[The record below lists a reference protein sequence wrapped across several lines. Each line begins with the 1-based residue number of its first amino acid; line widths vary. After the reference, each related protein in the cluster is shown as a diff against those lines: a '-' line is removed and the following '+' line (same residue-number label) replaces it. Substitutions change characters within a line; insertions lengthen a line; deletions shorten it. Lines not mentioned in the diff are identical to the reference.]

1 LEPGRD
7 ESSKVLYE
15 AGEEISRKLRERD
28 MVRGIGNGGDVHISA
43 SILAADWSAL
53 GRATARAA
61 AGGVDSVHID
71 VMDGHYVHNLTFG
84 PKLLPCLRRHSDL
97 PFVVHL
103 EIENPDAFIED
114 FAEAGANLVIVHQDT
129 CPDLPATVSR
139 IHACGMKAGLALNPE
154 DSAGKVIDLIDRV
167 DLALVMSVQPGFG
180 GQPLMRSTLDKVRAL
195 RNRAE
200 GLDVSPLIGLDG
212 GINSET
218 IEDCV
223 AAGANFLAIGT
234 AIYGDGRPAEN
245 VRELRYIMR
254 GLFEDSEPDRTVD
267 RRQVPSTMGQPGGA

>member
-1 LEPGRD
+1 
-7 ESSKVLYE
+7 
-15 AGEEISRKLRERD
+15 
-28 MVRGIGNGGDVHISA
+28 
-43 SILAADWSAL
+43 
-53 GRATARAA
+53 
-61 AGGVDSVHID
+61 
-71 VMDGHYVHNLTFG
+71 
-84 PKLLPCLRRHSDL
+84 LRRHSDL

-254 GLFEDSEPDRTVD
+254 GLFEDSEPHRTVD